1 MSNDLALPPRGELF
15 SDASARVVW
24 AAILALPA
32 ALQHEVLIEL
42 RSLLACLEGTT
53 TGETR
58 VRHAVRCLRE
68 AHDVLGHS
76 PSVREYRELY
86 ASRGQELQWANDS
99 RIRSWIGGSWKDCL
113 REARLAGVSDGDL
126 LVASLGSAFTADEIT
141 DALRACAEEIGDVP
155 TISQYF
161 AWARRTEVKARAGR
175 RPQSQSPF
183 DRTFGGYAPALQ
195 AAGLI
200 AGVEGV
206 RAKRSTVVRLGRY
219 FITNE
224 QIGAALRE
232 VAERLGHSPR
242 TKEYALERERII
254 EESIQAGQP
263 RSLPSVSKIQRAY
276 GPWDAAL
283 ADAGLEPLG
292 GRATQSNP
300 NRNRR
305 KGPRI
310 SNEDAL
316 AVLREAYDIVG
327 DPFTVVAFHAWRRD
341 QLERDRAARRWRRLP
356 TYDLYRDRWGTWQAA
371 LQAAFQSEEGDDG
384 LAGAVSR

>member
-1 MSNDLALPPRGELF
+1 
-15 SDASARVVW
+15 
-24 AAILALPA
+24 
-32 ALQHEVLIEL
+32 
-42 RSLLACLEGTT
+42 
-53 TGETR
+53 
-58 VRHAVRCLRE
+58 LRE
-68 AHDVLGHS
+68 AHDLLGHS

-99 RIRSWIGGSWKDCL
+99 RIRAWIGGSWNDCL
-113 REARLAGVSDGDL
+113 REARLACVPDGDL
-126 LVASLGSAFTADEIT
+126 LVASLGSAFSADEIT
-141 DALRACAEEIGDVP
+141 EALRACAMEVGDVP

-161 AWARRTEVKARAGR
+161 AWARRTEVKARPGR

-183 DRTFGGYAPALQ
+183 DRIFGGYAAAVQ

-200 AGVEGV
+200 DGERGVE
-206 RAKRSTVVRLGRY
+206 AKRSTVVRLSSY

-224 QIGAALRE
+224 QIQAALCE
-232 VAERLGHSPR
+232 VAERIGRSPR

-254 EESIQAGQP
+254 EESISAGRP

-292 GRATQSNP
+292 GRATSSNP

-310 SNEDAL
+310 TDEEAL
-316 AVLREAYDIVG
+316 AVLREAYAIVG
-327 DPFTVVAFHAWRRD
+327 DPFTVVAFHAWRRE
-341 QLERDRAARRWRRLP
+341 QKERDRQARRWRHLP
-356 TYDLYRDRWGTWQAA
+356 TYDLYRSRWRTWQAA
-371 LQAAFQSEEGDDG
+371 LQAAFEERGSGLRGEAAGDAEDKDQGNDGRAGDQSEAWLAGAATGNDEHEDEGEDG
-384 LAGAVSR
+384 LARVAAKR